1 MSWNKWLAHIFYLV
15 QYLFIRYWIYSCY
28 VFVIYEYH
36 LNDWRAIMS
45 FNLLKI
51 SHCKTR
57 SIIFRRKLTSV
68 NYILGFCRVT
78 DTSFI
83 ESLAISYIG
92 KKWMKKS
99 ISFKCVY
106 KAFYKFNRY
115 VKIKILV
122 QTLKKKKKLYRIK
135 NTK

>member
-1 MSWNKWLAHIFYLV
+1 
-15 QYLFIRYWIYSCY
+15 
-28 VFVIYEYH
+28 
-36 LNDWRAIMS
+36 MS

-57 SIIFRRKLTSV
+57 GIILRRKLTSV

-92 KKWMKKS
+92 KK
-99 ISFKCVY
+99 
-106 KAFYKFNRY
+106 
-115 VKIKILV
+115 
-122 QTLKKKKKLYRIK
+122 
-135 NTK
+135 